1 MRRKEKK
8 LRMMLSKNYGTI
20 GVQRGE
26 KEQGNH
32 FSVYNFPLLDVTSL
46 GTLAPQTIA
55 AQKSVEN
62 FMVIMLERIFS
73 VFSWASF
80 PDCIKK
86 QFMVFCETSIVIN
99 HYF

>member
-20 GVQRGE
+20 RVQRGE

-32 FSVYNFPLLDVTSL
+32 FSVYNFPLLDVTPL
-46 GTLAPQTIA
+46 GTLTPQTIA
-55 AQKSVEN
+55 AQKGVEN

-80 PDCIKK
+80 PVYIKK
-86 QFMVFCETSIVIN
+86 DLGCFVGRRLL
-99 HYF
+99 